1 MSSRAQNNKNS
12 YEIKF
17 ITCMILVMLTLNST
31 LNSGI
36 FDFHII
42 KECAIIIFLVLRSSG
57 ISDKVKS
64 LSLQL
69 IKHVNEK

>member
-1 MSSRAQNNKNS
+1 
-12 YEIKF
+12 
-17 ITCMILVMLTLNST
+17 MILVMLTLNST